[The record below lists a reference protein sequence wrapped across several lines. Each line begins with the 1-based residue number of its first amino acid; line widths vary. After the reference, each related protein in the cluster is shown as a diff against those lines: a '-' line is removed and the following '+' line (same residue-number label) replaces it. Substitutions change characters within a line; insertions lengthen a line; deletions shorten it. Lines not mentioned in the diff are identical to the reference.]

1 MATLVDTVGQTTDF
15 NMGLGKFETALGDEV
30 VTEGFAKEL
39 EHYYDKAESPSDQN
53 KCMQLLS
60 SLRFGGDTRKNDV
73 ALLRPKTAMAALA
86 VTLQVNGAPLRVKS
100 RGPAIFLGAT
110 GDRVFLIYDTSQDR
124 TKQRTRESMYRFQT
138 QTLELSVI
146 EHKSRF
152 TAHYLCFRPMT
163 SQGFAE
169 PDTIPQAQRNTTYD
183 EEFHKKHQRPAS
195 PYRSGTASGNRN
207 NKPHPPKSFMVWK
220 FPSKTHPFQHPTP
233 WSEELTNEKLNQV
246 TKRQYRST
254 YQNDYLGI
262 PQGFQVKS
270 AFNLP
275 PDWKERVPYT
285 LHSFQR
291 STYRTPQQQPELV
304 VPTNRYGANR
314 NKHLASS
321 GVIPTA
327 NLRAVGIKT
336 RTTYDRHYNDLAP
349 AVAQQAYDVTR
360 RLGADM
366 IRAQHEKA
374 FVEEPRA
381 ESGCRVPVDD
391 YHYHQESGVP
401 ASPAPTPTPPAYTRP
416 SVPTPTRAR
425 PMVPAATPITTF
437 GTANHQHYPSSPPPS
452 AISVPYSPPMFLA

>member
-73 ALLRPKTAMAALA
+73 ALLRPKTAMAALGIPDIRHVTRPYETTYKREYVPLPDPDIRA
-86 VTLQVNGAPLRVKS
+86 V
-100 RGPAIFLGAT
+100 
-110 GDRVFLIYDTSQDR
+110 
-124 TKQRTRESMYRFQT
+124 
-138 QTLELSVI
+138 
-146 EHKSRF
+146 
-152 TAHYLCFRPMT
+152 RPMT

-374 FVEEPRA
+374 FVEA
-381 ESGCRVPVDD
+381 
-391 YHYHQESGVP
+391 
-401 ASPAPTPTPPAYTRP
+401 
-416 SVPTPTRAR
+416 
-425 PMVPAATPITTF
+425 
-437 GTANHQHYPSSPPPS
+437 
-452 AISVPYSPPMFLA
+452 